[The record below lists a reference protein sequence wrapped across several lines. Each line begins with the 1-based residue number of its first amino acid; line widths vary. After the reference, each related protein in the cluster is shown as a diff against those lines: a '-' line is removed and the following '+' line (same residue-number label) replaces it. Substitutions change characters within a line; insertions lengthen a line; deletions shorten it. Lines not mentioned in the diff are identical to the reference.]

1 MDNNDSDTFSIT
13 ADRSFFIDHEPVIK
27 EKKKDPTETDT
38 IAKPKRKKKDKI

>member
-1 MDNNDSDTFSIT
+1 MTDNDSDTFEIV
-13 ADRSFFIDHEPVIK
+13 ADRSFFIDHEPVVR